1 MAYVISQELI
11 NAALQMQASYGLP
24 ASAALA
30 QCIQESAVDGI
41 AAQTSLARNAK
52 NCLGIEGKGPAG
64 SYGIYKKFHNF
75 SECFMDYGRFMS
87 GSTYAA
93 ARAKLPNVEAYIRAY
108 AHKYATDPNYANDV
122 VSIWKK
128 AGLSKYDTNASTASV
143 PVSTADVVT
152 YAKQELD
159 ARGYQDYDG
168 YKYSGRH
175 GAAWC
180 QFFAS
185 WCGGQAG
192 LSGSITPPTGT
203 GGTDAGKEWFV
214 KHGHYATKESG
225 YIPQRNDFIYYK
237 RSASHVGIVT
247 DCDGT
252 YVYTIEGNLG
262 ASKGHHQIKAA
273 KLKIGGGSDK
283 SFSWAHVDG
292 FGKVHD
298 YITSASTDLP
308 AASEYIDI
316 PDNKSSWE
324 VSTRTV
330 DSDLATIQVIM
341 YPAITG
347 SMYNTETQKVE
358 VTDQNGW
365 MEYCPKIWYRKTT
378 DTEAQSFMSPEVGF
392 EPAGSNTFKS
402 WYLFLDAL
410 EPNTEYTYT
419 VQMYWKNA
427 ASTDWALGGLPA
439 QTFTFK
445 TLADDDAETEI
456 TLEMQLYP
464 AGETKFIGSGLGGLP
479 DAESA
484 VVSETINGEYELVVE
499 YPSSGAN
506 FDQIQ
511 IGRIITARPQPSKE
525 IEPFRIAN
533 IEQDIDGRATIT
545 CQHVSYD
552 FSYTECSTFAAG
564 SVDEGIYKLRHRA
577 STLNSNIPKR
587 LRIDDYSGKNPSLQY
602 RHTKIESLRA
612 ALYDFVDAAGY
623 EIGWRRWH
631 AYLYEKRGTKT
642 DYRVDYGHNLKD
654 CNLTVDFSEYY
665 TAVNTIY
672 TKTDTVTL
680 NSGTDREESVEQS
693 SSIFGTE
700 IDKTA
705 ESAFPYKRLYLY
717 DISSKFQG
725 NSDESGAPSVEQMD
739 ELRDNW
745 IDAHGLNVPA
755 ITLEASFID
764 LADTYDYDGMP
775 HDSVNIGDRCL
786 VNCQD
791 IGFTVNA
798 RVIKTEYDVLNHR
811 YNTLTIGNADNS
823 IASTIS
829 NPAAEIREK
838 ITADQAKNLAD
849 KYSAEKMRQDLA
861 MKLAEKNGLYMTT
874 QTGSDGGSIF
884 YLHDKPDLASSTIVW
899 KMTRDAFGVSTDGG
913 KTWNAGLTVDGNL
926 IAKILTATGVNADW
940 IRTGN
945 IQDKT
950 GNNYWNLDTGEMHI
964 TAEAPDETIQK
975 IETEYYLSTSTT
987 EQKDGAW
994 SEDQPEWT
1002 SGKYIWS
1009 RIKYTH
1015 KDTSATYS
1023 APVLMR
1029 MINGAYE
1036 DVSGLDEKQTKA
1048 LKDATTQ
1055 QAIFNALT
1063 NGDNTQGI
1071 FMKDGKLYL
1080 NGAYIEG
1087 QTVAADNVLLYG
1099 NMYVYTDSSGSTVGG
1114 WLGYGLGQSSYGST
1128 KGMHLLSSNGKA
1140 ELIATTDGAR
1150 LSYGNNSD
1158 SNANSNI
1165 YATDAGA
1172 YIKKSGNG
1180 LSVGSGGSSFD
1191 GPLSLDG
1198 YTSING
1204 GLTVDN
1210 ATTYIK
1216 SGLDVIGGSTIRSAL
1231 KVNSADDKATYAEI
1245 GSSGINFNNT
1255 VNVNSP
1261 SALNANGGLNV
1272 RNGAEIRNSL
1282 SVTDGST
1289 VFFHAGSDGNSLVLG
1304 NTKIYMTSTGAAM
1317 AYDITDDASPR
1328 VYVSAG
1334 QAEMKAGD
1342 HTVTVKSTGIYLD
1355 GELYD
1360 GTARFG

>member
-52 NCLGIEGKGPAG
+52 NCLGIKGKGPAG

-122 VSIWKK
+122 VTIWKK
-128 AGLSKYDTNASTASV
+128 AGLSKYDTNGTLSATRDVASV
-143 PVSTADVVT
+143 AEEQYS
-152 YAKQELD
+152 K
-159 ARGYQDYDG
+159 
-168 YKYSGRH
+168 YKGRTGIGSYY
-175 GAAWC
+175 GAGS
-180 QFFAS
+180 AS
-185 WCGGQAG
+185 WCAFFATWCGKEAG
-192 LSGSITPPTGT
+192 YAGSATPPYPT
-203 GGTDAGKEWFV
+203 GGVDECRSWFS
-214 KHGHYATKESG
+214 KQGRYASRDSYT
-225 YIPQRNDFIYYK
+225 PQRNDFVIYK
-237 RSASHVGIVT
+237 SNGASHTGIVT
-247 DCDGT
+247 SFDGQNL
-252 YVYTIEGNLG
+252 YTIEGNY
-262 ASKGHHQIKAA
+262 SNQIKART
-273 KLKIGGGSDK
+273 IRVGSYGNK
-283 SFSWAHVDG
+283 RLCLWSEIAGW
-292 FGKVHD
+292 GKVHD
-298 YITSASTDLP
+298 YITVASPSSDAP
-308 AASEYIDI
+308 AASEYVDI
-316 PDNKSSWE
+316 PDNQSSWE

-330 DSDLATIQVIM
+330 DSDLATIQVIL

-358 VTDQNGW
+358 VTDSNGW

-378 DTEAQSFMSPEVGF
+378 DTEAKSFMSPEVGF

-402 WYLFLDAL
+402 WYLFLDDL

-484 VVSETINGEYELVVE
+484 VVSETINGEYELAVE

-506 FDQIQ
+506 FEQIQ

-533 IEQDIDGRATIT
+533 IEQDIEGQATIT

-587 LRIDDYSGKNPSLQY
+587 LRIDDYSGKNLSLQY

-725 NSDESGAPSVEQMD
+725 NSDDSGAPSVEQMD

-745 IDAHGLNVPA
+745 IDANGLNVPA

-829 NPAAEIREK
+829 NPTAEIREK

-861 MKLAEKNGLYMTT
+861 TKLAEKNGLYMTT
-874 QTGSDGGSIF
+874 QAGSDGGSIF

-975 IETEYYLSTSTT
+975 IETEYYLSSSNT

-994 SEDQPEWT
+994 SEDQPEWA

-1015 KDTSATYS
+1015 KDTSVTYS

-1036 DVSGLDEKQTKA
+1036 GTEGLSEKQTKA

-1150 LSYGNNSD
+1150 LSYGSNSD

-1180 LSVGSGGSSFD
+1180 LSVGSGGSSFA
-1191 GPLSLDG
+1191 GPLSMDG
-1198 YTSING
+1198 YTNING
-1204 GLTVDN
+1204 GLTVND
-1210 ATTYIK
+1210 ATAYLK

-1231 KVNSADDKATYAEI
+1231 KVSSADDKATYAEI
-1245 GSSGINFNNT
+1245 GSGGINFNNT

-1272 RNGAEIRNSL
+1272 QNGAKISSSL
-1282 SVTDGST
+1282 SVADGST
-1289 VFFHAGSDGNSLVLG
+1289 VFFHAGSDGNSLALG